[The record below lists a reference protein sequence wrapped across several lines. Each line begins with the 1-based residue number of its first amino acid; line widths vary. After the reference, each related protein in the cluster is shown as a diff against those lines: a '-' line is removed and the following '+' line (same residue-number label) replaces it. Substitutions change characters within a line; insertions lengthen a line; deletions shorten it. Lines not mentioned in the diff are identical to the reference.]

1 MDQSEKAIRYYENLL
16 EEAKDDENSFIALFG
31 LAIACLNNEQVE
43 QANEYISRC
52 CKLYESIPGGT
63 IYGRCRIFDLLGSI
77 AHRQNRPELAI
88 HYYTEILKIV
98 PEDDTDMISIANT
111 NLASIYY
118 SQDNTEVSLQHLQQ
132 ALQLDEVLYSI
143 EDLHI
148 ATDNFNIGVCYYK
161 QNELHLA
168 LKYYEQSLAIREKV
182 LPSLHIDIALTH
194 IGLGETNFGLKNFN
208 QSIDHWKNGLVIIEK
223 ERLCNSTEQAIIHE
237 NIAACYSNMNDF
249 THSLWY
255 CNQSLLLHQEHH
267 STRNLFNLYFTYG
280 NVYYGINE
288 FDKAIESFMMSL
300 TLIDDNNERKIAQI
314 YENISE
320 CYVIMDEHS
329 LAITY
334 LEKSLAIQ
342 EKLDPMN
349 EIIIANICN
358 NIVTSYCSLEKYNL
372 ALEYC
377 TKSKEYY
384 EKCSCDNMEEYG
396 VTLGC
401 SLVAVNYEI
410 LANICF
416 DREDQTTAFDYYCNA
431 LDIIKS
437 RLPVDQRALARV
449 QKLLNRIN
457 EVEF

>member
-1 MDQSEKAIRYYENLL
+1 MKVL
-16 EEAKDDENSFIALFG
+16 
-31 LAIACLNNEQVE
+31 
-43 QANEYISRC
+43 
-52 CKLYESIPGGT
+52 
-63 IYGRCRIFDLLGSI
+63 FDLLGSI
-77 AHRQNRPELAI
+77 AHKQNRPELAI

-98 PEDDTDMISIANT
+98 PGDDTDMISIANT

-118 SQDNTEVSLQHLQQ
+118 SQDNTEMSLQHLQQ
-132 ALQLDEVLYSI
+132 ALQLDEVLYSKD
-143 EDLHI
+143 DLHI

-161 QNELHLA
+161 QNELHLT

-194 IGLGETNFGLKNFN
+194 VGLAEINFRLKNFN
-208 QSIDHWKNGLVIIEK
+208 QSIDHWENGLVIIEK
-223 ERLCNSTEQAIIHE
+223 ERLCNSAEQAIIHE

-280 NVYYGINE
+280 NVYHG
-288 FDKAIESFMMSL
+288 
-300 TLIDDNNERKIAQI
+300 IDDNNERKIAQI

-320 CYVIMDEHS
+320 CYVIKDEHL

-358 NIVTSYCSLEKYNL
+358 NIATSYCSLQKYNL

-416 DREDQTTAFDYYCNA
+416 DTKDQTTAFDYYCKA

-437 RLPVDQRALARV
+437 RLPVDQQALARV
-449 QKLLNRIN
+449 RNLLNRIN

>member
-1 MDQSEKAIRYYENLL
+1 MDQSVKAIRYYENLL

-31 LAIACLNNEQVE
+31 LVIACLNNEQVE
-43 QANEYISRC
+43 QANEYIHRC
-52 CKLYESIPGGT
+52 CKLYE
-63 IYGRCRIFDLLGSI
+63 RSI
-77 AHRQNRPELAI
+77 AHKQNRPELAI
-88 HYYTEILKIV
+88 HYFTEILKIV

-118 SQDNTEVSLQHLQQ
+118 SQDNTGMSLQHLQH
-132 ALQLDEVLYSI
+132 ALQLDKVLYSTD
-143 EDLHI
+143 DLHI
-148 ATDNFNIGVCYYK
+148 ATDNFNI
-161 QNELHLA
+161 
-168 LKYYEQSLAIREKV
+168 
-182 LPSLHIDIALTH
+182 ALTH
-194 IGLGETNFGLKNFN
+194 IGLAETNFGLKNFN

-249 THSLWY
+249 THALWH
-255 CNQSLLLHQEHH
+255 CDQSLLLHQEHH

-280 NVYYGINE
+280 NVYHGINE
-288 FDKAIESFMMSL
+288 FDKAIESFIVSL
-300 TLIDDNNERKIAQI
+300 TLIDDNNERKISQI

-349 EIIIANICN
+349 EIIIVNICN
-358 NIVTSYCSLEKYNL
+358 NIAISYCSLQKYNL

-401 SLVAVNYEI
+401 SPIAVKYEI
-410 LANICF
+410 LANIYF
-416 DREDQTTAFDYYCNA
+416 DREDQTTAFDYYYKA

-437 RLPVDQRALARV
+437 RLPVDQQALARV